1 MAFGYKEIIMKYEI
15 IDPNENPDIDDDA
28 YNYFAFDSKQKQQPS
43 DSEIALL
50 NKIINRRN
58 RQKINHT
65 S

>member
-1 MAFGYKEIIMKYEI
+1 MKYEI
-15 IDPNENPDIDDDA
+15 IDPNENPDIDDDT

-43 DSEIALL
+43 DSETALL

-58 RQKINHT
+58 RQKINQT

>member
-1 MAFGYKEIIMKYEI
+1 MKYEI
-15 IDPNENPDIDDDA
+15 IDPNETPDIDDDDDA

-58 RQKINHT
+58 RQKINQT